1 MNSDLF
7 VDPAIVSLSQPPAR
21 PKLSQQKSILEP
33 GSALSKL
40 LDSAMANAAK
50 EETPDSFGPPGNDAT
65 SHTPPSPAIAPS
77 QASLGPVQDWMLNLI
92 PECKRSKE
100 KVYSIAKL
108 LQLHTDPNV
117 ALYDTSQLP
126 PMTFWQLKHKSVPEI
141 NRNAPGNQKRNRRAN
156 GNNNSNSNNSNNNNP
171 SNGGHD
177 TGRSWEHGNSKLS
190 WDRRP
195 AGFLKQSELESMSR
209 DKISQLL
216 GENPNE
222 DTPEWDTPISNV
234 AGNSIDMGSTVEDF
248 ERWKQQMRNEERR
261 RNGEEVFDVSE
272 TVDAAKGND
281 VDNFFSFVNDSAQ
294 RNSTGSL
301 LDATSSSRAP
311 AKDSSKFSSFFGAL
325 PLSLRIAAEVP
336 PQRSSEDRSEQK
348 GASAGRSLRFFKS
361 DAPSP
366 AQVPV
371 QKQAQP
377 QQSQAKNLPAKMS
390 SSNDSPTAQYPRFP
404 AGIPPPGI
412 APSGAP
418 PPPPPGFPAHGRIP
432 PSGMAQPSAPNMAP
446 PGLNGPPG
454 GSNDN
459 FFFSLLHKRGDE
471 IPGQDPKQN
480 PASGQQ
486 KGSSP
491 QFSAGNLPNVP
502 VNLPP
507 NHPFFGRPP
516 PGMYPP
522 GMSVPGTSGHPQHMV
537 QGQVHNNAHNMM
549 GGAQPTGGPNIY
561 GQMQP
566 GKQGAQ
572 SQQQQQ
578 QQQRMPN
585 DLPPWMRLQPGPN
598 GQIPPPQHFAYPPMG
613 PGFPPGL
620 ASNPD
625 RSQGK

>member
-50 EETPDSFGPPGNDAT
+50 EETPDSFGPTGNEAQLETPSSPTPT
-65 SHTPPSPAIAPS
+65 SS
-77 QASLGPVQDWMLNLI
+77 GPVQDWMLTLI
-92 PECKRSKE
+92 PECKQNRD
-100 KVYSIAKL
+100 KVYSIQKL

-117 ALYDTSQLP
+117 ALYDTTQLP
-126 PMTFWQLKHKSVPEI
+126 QVTFWQLKHKSVPEI

-156 GNNNSNSNNSNNNNP
+156 GNNNNINS

-222 DTPEWDTPISNV
+222 DAPEWDTPIGNV
-234 AGNSIDMGSTVEDF
+234 SGKSIDMGSTVEDF

-261 RNGEEVFDVSE
+261 RNGEEVLDLPE
-272 TVDAAKGND
+272 TNDTVKGND
-281 VDNFFSFVNDSAQ
+281 VDNFFSFVNDSTQ

-301 LDATSSSRAP
+301 PEVTRAP
-311 AKDSSKFSSFFGAL
+311 VKDSSKFSSFFGAL
-325 PLSLRIAAEVP
+325 PLSLRVATEVP
-336 PQRSSEDRSEQK
+336 PEQSSEERSEQK
-348 GASAGRSLRFFKS
+348 APPSGRSLRFFKS

-366 AQVPV
+366 AQALPS
-371 QKQAQP
+371 KQTQP
-377 QQSQAKNLPAKMS
+377 QQPQPKNLASKAPN
-390 SSNDSPTAQYPRFP
+390 SNDPPTSQYPRYP
-404 AGIPPPGI
+404 SGIPPGI
-412 APSGAP
+412 SHSGTKP
-418 PPPPPGFPAHGRIP
+418 PVPPPGYPAHGIIP
-432 PSGMAQPSAPNMAP
+432 PAGMVQPHAPGMGP

-459 FFFSLLHKRGDE
+459 FFFSLLQKRGDE
-471 IPGQDPKQN
+471 IPGQELKQN
-480 PASGQQ
+480 PVSSLQ
-486 KGSSP
+486 KGDSP
-491 QFSAGNLPNVP
+491 QFSGANYPSIHGNV
-502 VNLPP
+502 PP

-522 GMSVPGTSGHPQHMV
+522 GMPLPGASGHPQHMI
-537 QGQVHNNAHNMM
+537 QGQVHTNNHNMM
-549 GGAQPTGGPNIY
+549 GGIQPGSSNVY

-566 GKQGAQ
+566 GKPGNQPPQ
-572 SQQQQQ
+572 PQQQQPQNQ
-578 QQQRMPN
+578 QQPQAQQRMPS

-598 GQIPPPQHFAYPPMG
+598 GQMPQPQQFAYPPMG

-620 ASNPD
+620 ASNQTHP
-625 RSQGK
+625 QGK

>member
-50 EETPDSFGPPGNDAT
+50 EETPDSFGPTGNEDVSQA
-65 SHTPPSPAIAPS
+65 APS
-77 QASLGPVQDWMLNLI
+77 STPATTGPVQDWMLTLI
-92 PECKRSKE
+92 PECKKN
-100 KVYSIAKL
+100 KDNVYSIERL

-117 ALYDTSQLP
+117 APYDTTQLP
-126 PMTFWQLKHKSVPEI
+126 PMAFWQLKHKSVPEVS
-141 NRNAPGNQKRNRRAN
+141 RNAPGNQKRNRRAN
-156 GNNNSNSNNSNNNNP
+156 GNNNSNNNNNNSNN
-171 SNGGHD
+171 GGHD
-177 TGRSWEHGNSKLS
+177 SGRSWDHGNSKLS

-234 AGNSIDMGSTVEDF
+234 SGNTIDMGSTVEDF

-261 RNGEEVFDVSE
+261 RNGEDVLEVSD
-272 TVDAAKGND
+272 TADATKGND

-301 LDATSSSRAP
+301 PEASRAP
-311 AKDSSKFSSFFGAL
+311 VKDSSKFSSFFGAL
-325 PLSLRIAAEVP
+325 PLSLRAATENAL
-336 PQRSSEDRSEQK
+336 QRSTEERNEQK
-348 GASAGRSLRFFKS
+348 APASGRSLRFFKS

-366 AQVPV
+366 VQQPQ
-371 QKQAQP
+371 QKQGHP
-377 QQSQAKNLPAKMS
+377 QQSQPKNLPAKVHAP
-390 SSNDSPTAQYPRFP
+390 NDNTTAQYPRYP
-404 AGIPPPGI
+404 TGVPPPGI
-412 APSGAP
+412 PLSGAAQ
-418 PPPPPGFPAHGRIP
+418 PPPPGFPPHGGMP
-432 PSGMAQPSAPNMAP
+432 PSGMAP

-459 FFFSLLHKRGDE
+459 FFFSLLQKRGDE
-471 IPGQDPKQN
+471 IPGHDSKQN
-480 PASGQQ
+480 AVGGPQ
-486 KGSSP
+486 KTDSP
-491 QFSAGNLPNVP
+491 QFPGANYHNMPGNLPANQ
-502 VNLPP
+502 
-507 NHPFFGRPP
+507 PFFGRPP
-516 PGMYPP
+516 PGMFPP
-522 GMSVPGTSGHPQHMV
+522 GMSIPGASGHPQHLM
-537 QGQVHNNAHNMM
+537 QGQVPNSNPNMM
-549 GGAQPTGGPNIY
+549 AG
-561 GQMQP
+561 MQP
-566 GKQGAQ
+566 GASNTYGQIQPGKPGTQPPQQPQQHQNQQQA
-572 SQQQQQ
+572 QQQQ

-598 GQIPPPQHFAYPPMG
+598 GQMPQPQHFAYPPMG

-625 RSQGK
+625 RPQGR